1 MGGITT
7 EKEHIVRHIITSALV
22 ALGLVVWGAGA
33 AGATEDTTQAD
44 TVCVPSDAIEAI
56 APTYELQ
63 YEYAVAETY
72 VQEYRWIP
80 VHEYSGEQVP
90 GTTGQWTTNPAGPVD
105 EHPRDA
111 YVWKITT
118 DQRDSD
124 DVLMETFTVWAA
136 LADAPEGGVQTGD
149 ERIVTTDG
157 SPFVPAVTC
166 VAGPAGEQGPTG
178 PAGPVGY
185 VSAPAAAAIAAAPA
199 FAG

>member
-1 MGGITT
+1 M
-7 EKEHIVRHIITSALV
+7 RHSNSIITAAVIAFGVTIGSAT
-22 ALGLVVWGAGA
+22 A

-56 APTYELQ
+56 APTHELQ
-63 YEYAVAETY
+63 YEFAVAETY

-80 VHEYSGEQVP
+80 VHERSGEQVP
-90 GTTGQWTTNPAGPVD
+90 GTTGQWTTDPAGPVD

>member
-1 MGGITT
+1 M
-7 EKEHIVRHIITSALV
+7 RHNIITAAVIAFGVTIGSAT
-22 ALGLVVWGAGA
+22 A

-44 TVCVPSDAIEAI
+44 TACVPSDAIEAI
-56 APTYELQ
+56 APTHELQ
-63 YEYAVAETY
+63 YEFAVAETY

-105 EHPRDA
+105 ENLYDA
-111 YVWKITT
+111 YVWQITT

-124 DVLMETFTVWAA
+124 DVLTEAFTVWAA

-149 ERIVTTDG
+149 ERIVTTDLG

-178 PAGPVGY
+178 PAGAAGPVGY

-199 FAG
+199 FTG